1 MAKKCDT
8 VWGGIRDA
16 YNVREAFQVI
26 ETLRRSGGRVV
37 GEVGEMVMM
46 VGALAAVCAVFW
58 LLEVGPPGTK
68 RGGSIGR
75 YPAISS
81 AAVQFAALKA

>member
-1 MAKKCDT
+1 MASSQFRAHILDMAKKCDT
-8 VWGGIRDA
+8 VWGSIRDA

-46 VGALAAVCAVFW
+46 VGAVAAVCAVFW
-58 LLEVGPPGTK
+58 LL
-68 RGGSIGR
+68 R
-75 YPAISS
+75 
-81 AAVQFAALKA
+81 

>member
-1 MAKKCDT
+1 MASSRFRAHILDMAKKCDT
-8 VWGGIRDA
+8 VWGSIRDA

-46 VGALAAVCAVFW
+46 VGAVAAVCAVFW
-58 LLEVGPPGTK
+58 LL
-68 RGGSIGR
+68 R
-75 YPAISS
+75 
-81 AAVQFAALKA
+81 

>member
-1 MAKKCDT
+1 MEWRRADSGRIFSTWPVHCDT
-8 VWGGIRDA
+8 VWGSIRDA

-46 VGALAAVCAVFW
+46 VGAVAAVCAVFW
-58 LLEVGPPGTK
+58 LL
-68 RGGSIGR
+68 R
-75 YPAISS
+75 
-81 AAVQFAALKA
+81 